1 MFVYWNSTIEADSG
15 KHSAVLAAE
24 VGDVKH
30 DEEINGAEFPID
42 HRGAADASADAEI
55 HIVKSGELNSLAAI
69 VAY

>member
-15 KHSAVLAAE
+15 KHSTVLTAE
-24 VGDVKH
+24 VGDVEH
-30 DEEINGAEFPID
+30 DEEIDGAEFTID
-42 HRGAADASADAEI
+42 HRGAANTCANAEI